1 MTELHRKTPVQERSK
16 QTIETILDAAT
27 QVLQVE
33 GEERFTT
40 NRVAEKSGFSIGT
53 LYQYFP
59 NKNAIV
65 EALAERE
72 RIAIE
77 ATVAKAISKADPHE
91 IEDVIRTVVRTA
103 INAFG
108 RRRKLRK
115 FVIIQMIRLNLA
127 PIVLKSM
134 DKIGI
139 SVVKAIEARGK
150 GRVRPLSEAASFVL
164 TRAIVGAIRSAVLED
179 RLILDSR
186 DFEDELVRLA
196 LRFLLP

>member
-1 MTELHRKTPVQERSK
+1 MTELHRKTPIQERSK

-91 IEDVIRTVVRTA
+91 IEDVIRMVVRTA

-127 PIVLKSM
+127 PIVLKSI

-139 SVVKAIEARGK
+139 SVVKAIEVHGK

-164 TRAIVGAIRSAVLED
+164 TRAIMGAIRSAVLED
-179 RLILDSR
+179 RLILDSQ
-186 DFEDELVRLA
+186 DFENELVRLA

>member
-1 MTELHRKTPVQERSK
+1 MTELHRKTPIQERSK

-40 NRVAEKSGFSIGT
+40 NRVAEKSGYSIGT

-65 EALAERE
+65 EAIAERE

-77 ATVAKAISKADPHE
+77 ATVAKAISKADPHK

-127 PIVLKSM
+127 PIFLKGV

-139 SVVKAIEARGK
+139 SVVKEIEAHGK
-150 GRVRPLSEAASFVL
+150 DRVRPLSDAASFVL
-164 TRAIVGAIRSAVLED
+164 TRAIMGAIRSAVLED
-179 RLILDSR
+179 RSILDSQ

>member
-1 MTELHRKTPVQERSK
+1 MTELLRKTPIQERSK

-65 EALAERE
+65 EALVERE

-77 ATVAKAISKADPHE
+77 TTVARAISKSSPMRSRMSSAWWCVQPS
-91 IEDVIRTVVRTA
+91 
-103 INAFG
+103 
-108 RRRKLRK
+108 
-115 FVIIQMIRLNLA
+115 MRL
-127 PIVLKSM
+127 
-134 DKIGI
+134 
-139 SVVKAIEARGK
+139 
-150 GRVRPLSEAASFVL
+150 
-164 TRAIVGAIRSAVLED
+164 VGAENCGNSSS
-179 RLILDSR
+179 SR
-186 DFEDELVRLA
+186 
-196 LRFLLP
+196 

>member
-77 ATVAKAISKADPHE
+77 ATVANE
-91 IEDVIRTVVRTA
+91 
-103 INAFG
+103 NG
-108 RRRKLRK
+108 
-115 FVIIQMIRLNLA
+115 
-127 PIVLKSM
+127 
-134 DKIGI
+134 
-139 SVVKAIEARGK
+139 
-150 GRVRPLSEAASFVL
+150 
-164 TRAIVGAIRSAVLED
+164 
-179 RLILDSR
+179 
-186 DFEDELVRLA
+186 
-196 LRFLLP
+196 

>member
-179 RLILDSR
+179 RLILDSQ

-196 LRFLLP
+196 LQFLLP

>member
-65 EALAERE
+65 EALVERE

-77 ATVAKAISKADPHE
+77 TTVARTISKVEPHE
-91 IEDVIRTVVRTA
+91 IEDVIRMVVRTA

-127 PIVLKSM
+127 PIALKGM

-150 GRVRPLSEAASFVL
+150 GRVRLLSEAASFVL
-164 TRAIVGAIRSAVLED
+164 TRAIMGAIRSAVLED
-179 RLILDSR
+179 RSILDSH

>member
-1 MTELHRKTPVQERSK
+1 MTELHRKMPIQERSK

-40 NRVAEKSGFSIGT
+40 NRVAEKSGYSIGT

-77 ATVAKAISKADPHE
+77 AAVAKAISKADPHR
-91 IEDVIRTVVRTA
+91 IEDVIRMAVRTA

-127 PIVLKSM
+127 PIFLKSI
-134 DKIGI
+134 DKIN
-139 SVVKAIEARGK
+139 KH
-150 GRVRPLSEAASFVL
+150 
-164 TRAIVGAIRSAVLED
+164 
-179 RLILDSR
+179 
-186 DFEDELVRLA
+186 
-196 LRFLLP
+196 

>member
-139 SVVKAIEARGK
+139 SVVKSIEARGK

-179 RLILDSR
+179 RLILDSQ

>member
-65 EALAERE
+65 EALVERE

-179 RLILDSR
+179 RLILDSQ